1 MATKTSLL
9 DNSVAR
15 TLVLFVALLII
26 GLVTRFP
33 ALQFPQLY
41 ALHGVFAAPFFS
53 ALALWHFNR
62 AGNVGSLFVAVLG
75 LAAVLGSMSLVMG
88 LSFLA
93 LAVCLLVFRCVLG
106 KMNPARR
113 DIACAV
119 LFGALD
125 YPCALVVGIASG
137 SYVGTPEA
145 TPIILLL
152 AAVAVGLSLLAAL
165 LLAKEER

>member
-1 MATKTSLL
+1 
-9 DNSVAR
+9 
-15 TLVLFVALLII
+15 
-26 GLVTRFP
+26 
-33 ALQFPQLY
+33 
-41 ALHGVFAAPFFS
+41 
-53 ALALWHFNR
+53 
-62 AGNVGSLFVAVLG
+62 
-75 LAAVLGSMSLVMG
+75 
-88 LSFLA
+88 
-93 LAVCLLVFRCVLG
+93 
-106 KMNPARR
+106 MNPARR